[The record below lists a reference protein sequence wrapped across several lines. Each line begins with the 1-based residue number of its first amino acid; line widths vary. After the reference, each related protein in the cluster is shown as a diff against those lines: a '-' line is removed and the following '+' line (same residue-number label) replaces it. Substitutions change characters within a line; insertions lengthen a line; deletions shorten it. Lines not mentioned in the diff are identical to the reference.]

1 METRKEINQQRY
13 LLILGV
19 LLVCGM
25 LLYVLRSVLL
35 PFVMGIMIAYFLN
48 PLVNTMVRKN
58 KIARTFATV
67 IVMSLFLLILLPVVV
82 LLGSA
87 AFSQVGQFLSNLPQH
102 LSSFGSKLTVWV
114 HQLQQYFP
122 VLAFE
127 NVEAALQ
134 ENFGESF
141 KPVLKVVRGVVSNGF
156 ALVNVLS
163 LLLISPVVAF
173 YMLRDWPYFT
183 EKLMGLV
190 PHKHKLQVQDGV
202 RQINRII
209 SGYLRGQVLV
219 CIALGSI
226 YSFGL
231 WLIGLDL
238 GLIVGFLAG
247 LISFI
252 PYVGSISGFLMAM
265 VLVVTQYGTLP
276 KIAAVIAVFAVGQFL
291 EGNFLTP
298 KLVGENIGLHP
309 VWVMFALLAGGVLLG
324 LLGMI
329 IAVPAAACIGV
340 FLRYLIEN
348 YKHSRIY
355 LDC

>member
-1 METRKEINQQRY
+1 MNTKKEINQQRY
-13 LLILGV
+13 LLIFGV
-19 LLVCGM
+19 LLVCGA
-25 LLYVLRSVLL
+25 LLYILRSVLL
-35 PFVMGIMIAYFLN
+35 PFVMGIVIAYFLN
-48 PLVNTMVRKN
+48 PLVNRISCKN
-58 KIARTFATV
+58 RISRSLATI
-67 IVMSLFLLILLPVVV
+67 IVMSLFLLILLPLIL

-102 LSSFGSKLTVWV
+102 LSGFGAKLTVWV

-122 VLAFE
+122 ALAFE

-134 ENFGESF
+134 ENFGDSF
-141 KPVLKVVRGVVSNGF
+141 KPVLKVVRSVVSNGF
-156 ALVNVLS
+156 ALINVLS

-173 YMLRDWPYFT
+173 YMLRDWPTFT
-183 EKLMGLV
+183 NKLISLV
-190 PHKHKLQVQDGV
+190 PQKHKQQVEDGIK
-202 RQINRII
+202 QINRII

-219 CIALGSI
+219 CLALGSF

-231 WLIGLDL
+231 WLVGLEL

-265 VLVVTQYGTLP
+265 VLVITQYGTLP
-276 KIAAVIAVFAVGQFL
+276 KIAAVITVFAIGQFL

-329 IAVPAAACIGV
+329 IAVPVAACIGV
-340 FLRYLIEN
+340 FLRYLIDN
-348 YKHSRIY
+348 YKQSRIY
-355 LDC
+355 LDK